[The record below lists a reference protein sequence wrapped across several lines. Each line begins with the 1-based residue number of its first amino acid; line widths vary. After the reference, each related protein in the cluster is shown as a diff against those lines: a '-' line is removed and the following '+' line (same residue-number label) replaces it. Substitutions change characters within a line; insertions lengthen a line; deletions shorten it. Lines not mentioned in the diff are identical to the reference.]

1 MTTTATIDIE
11 PLRQAAGQACGL
23 LKVLANPDRLLL
35 LCQMTQGEHCVGE
48 LEDATGIRQP
58 TLSQQLT
65 VLRDEAMVATRR
77 EGKQIYYRIASQE
90 ALAVMTVLH
99 ALYCAPEKENG
110 KEQAS

>member
-1 MTTTATIDIE
+1 MVTTAANIDIE
-11 PLRQAAGQACGL
+11 QLRQAAGQACGL

-35 LCQMTQGEHCVGE
+35 LCQMTQGEYCVSE
-48 LEDATGIRQP
+48 LEEMTGIRQP

-65 VLRDEAMVATRR
+65 VLRDEDMVATRR

-99 ALYCAPEKENG
+99 ALYCATDEEK
-110 KEQAS
+110 AS

>member
-1 MTTTATIDIE
+1 MTSTANIDIE
-11 PLRQAAGQACGL
+11 QLRQAAGQACGL

-35 LCQMTQGEHCVGE
+35 LCQMTQGEYCVGE
-48 LEDATGIRQP
+48 LEETTGIRQP

-65 VLRDEAMVATRR
+65 VLRDEDMVATRR

-99 ALYCAPEKENG
+99 ALYCAPEQE

>member
-11 PLRQAAGQACGL
+11 QLRQAAGQACGL
-23 LKVLANPDRLLL
+23 LKVLANQDRLLL
-35 LCQMTQGEHCVGE
+35 LCQMTQGEYSVGE
-48 LEDATGIRQP
+48 LAELTGIRQP

-65 VLRDEAMVATRR
+65 VLRDEEMVATRR

-99 ALYCAPEKENG
+99 ALYCETDKED
-110 KEQAS
+110 AS